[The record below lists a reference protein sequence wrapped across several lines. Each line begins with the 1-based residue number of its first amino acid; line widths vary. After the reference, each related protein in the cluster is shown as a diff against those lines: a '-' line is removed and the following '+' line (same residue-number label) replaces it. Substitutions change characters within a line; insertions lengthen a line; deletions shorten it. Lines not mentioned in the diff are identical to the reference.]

1 MSREPDPRRLD
12 RESEVDAELRRA
24 LAHLGRPAARPE
36 FRAAL
41 REQFLSGTAA
51 HDAARASR
59 AGPGAHA
66 TAPPPKP
73 RRLFLL
79 VGALAAAAAVVTVL
93 ALTKS
98 RPPLWRIHPSSTAES
113 VIVDGIPLRL
123 DDGEKLVSALGV
135 ARELEVRGGTLRVA
149 VRDEAWIE
157 VADGTRLSQMK
168 FAAAG
173 PYHVRT
179 DRGSLGIATL
189 PAFSG
194 RGLRVL
200 TEDFDLQV
208 TGTIFGVDVDGEGSC
223 LCVLEGTV
231 QCRPAGSAG
240 SRPVA
245 GGDLC
250 FSYRDRRPPSW
261 NAAHEAHLS
270 PLRALRP

>member
-1 MSREPDPRRLD
+1 MSAEPDARRVD
-12 RESEVDAELRRA
+12 REAEVDADLRRA
-24 LAHLGRPAARPE
+24 LAHVERPAARPE

-41 REQFLSGTAA
+41 REQFLSGAA
-51 HDAARASR
+51 VPDAPSASR
-59 AGPGAHA
+59 PSPAANEA
-66 TAPPPKP
+66 APPPKP

-79 VGALAAAAAVVTVL
+79 VGALAAAAVVVTVL
-93 ALTKS
+93 TLTKS
-98 RPPLWRIHPSSTAES
+98 RAPLWRIHPSSTAES

-123 DDGEKLVSALGV
+123 DDPAKLVSALGV

-194 RGLRVL
+194 RGMRVL

-208 TGTIFGVDVDGEGSC
+208 TGTTFGVDVDDSGSC
-223 LCVLEGTV
+223 LCVLDGTV
-231 QCRPAGSAG
+231 QCRPAGSTG

-245 GGDLC
+245 AGELC

-261 NAAHEAHLS
+261 TAAYEPHLT
-270 PLRALRP
+270 PLRGLRQ